1 LVVDRLRV
9 CCWFGYSGVAEESG
23 HLGSLASDAAGQLDV
38 LGHDGHSLGVD
49 GSQVGVL
56 KEADEVSLGGLLEG
70 QHGGTLEAE
79 VGLVVLGDLSHKAL
93 ERQLADQELGGLLVS
108 ADLTQGHSSRSVS
121 VGLLD
126 TTGGRSGLAGRLG
139 GELLTRSLSSGRLTS
154 GLLGTGHF

>member
-1 LVVDRLRV
+1 MR
-9 CCWFGYSGVAEESG
+9 EQSG

-49 GSQVGVL
+49 GGQVGVL
-56 KEADEVSLGGLLEG
+56 EEADEVSLGRLLEG
-70 QHGGTLEAE
+70 QHGGALEAQ
-79 VGLVVLGDLSHKAL
+79 VSLVVLGDLSHEAL

-108 ADLTQGHSSRSVS
+108 ADLAESHSSRSVS

-139 GELLTRSLSSGRLTS
+139 GELLTRSLSSGRLYERFAWY
-154 GLLGTGHF
+154 GPF